1 MAIYKFSEDGIRD
14 VKRRIIR
21 RQVIIFA
28 ILVAMLSYFYLYR
41 DEVPNRMEMY
51 IIFGVLIVYF
61 SWSSIRRIK
70 LSMDIYKSFEI
81 EINDLHIIR
90 RQKHSPDL
98 TLSVFE
104 IARMAETR
112 NGIVIRGE
120 SADAVMTIPD
130 GLDNFEELEKQ
141 LAHIRTFDETD
152 EKAFHE
158 QFWWLGM
165 ILMLGGAAG
174 FYFSDNKLILSI
186 SGLAL
191 LVFLNVFV
199 RQAYRNR
206 LFTDERRKRANF
218 MLYLFSFLILAF
230 TVLKVIRYI

>member
-1 MAIYKFSEDGIRD
+1 MAVYKFSEEGIRD
-14 VKRRIIR
+14 AKRRIIR

-61 SWSSIRRIK
+61 AWSSFRRIK
-70 LSMDIYKSFEI
+70 LSMDVYRSFEI

-98 TLSVFE
+98 SLSVFE

-112 NGIVIRGE
+112 NGIVVRGE
-120 SADAVMTIPD
+120 SPDAVMVIPD
-130 GLDNFEELEKQ
+130 GLDNYEELEKQ
-141 LAHIRTFDETD
+141 LSSIRTFDETD

-165 ILMLGGAAG
+165 LLLLGGAAG
-174 FYFSDNKLILSI
+174 YYFTDDKILLTL
-186 SGLAL
+186 SGLAIIA
-191 LVFLNVFV
+191 FLNIFA
-199 RQAYRNR
+199 RRSYQSR

-218 MLYLFSFLILAF
+218 TLYLLSVLVAAF
-230 TVLKVIRYI
+230 TVLRVIGYI